1 MAHTKAQKTVSGN
14 RDSAGRRLG
23 IKLYGVEV
31 AKVGNIIVR
40 QRGSK
45 FHPGPGT
52 MLSKDFT
59 IMAMKDGKV
68 KFYHKNGKRFVS
80 VV

>member
-23 IKLYGVEV
+23 IKLYGVEF
-31 AKVGNIIVR
+31 AKPGNIILR
-40 QRGSK
+40 QKGTQ
-45 FHPGPGT
+45 FHVGPGT
-52 MLSKDFT
+52 MLSRDFT
-59 IMAMKDGKV
+59 IIAMKEGKV
-68 KFYHKNGKRFVS
+68 KFYNKAGKRFVS

>member
-23 IKLYGVEV
+23 IKLYGAET
-31 AKVGNIIVR
+31 AKPGNIIIR
-40 QRGSK
+40 QRGAK

-52 MLSKDFT
+52 MSSKDYT
-59 IMAMKDGKV
+59 IMAMKEGKV
-68 KFYHKNGKRFVS
+68 KFYHKAGKRFVS